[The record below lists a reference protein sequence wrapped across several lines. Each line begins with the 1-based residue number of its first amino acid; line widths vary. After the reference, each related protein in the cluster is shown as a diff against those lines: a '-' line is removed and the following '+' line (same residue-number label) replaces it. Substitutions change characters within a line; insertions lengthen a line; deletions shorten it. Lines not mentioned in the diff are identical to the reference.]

1 MDSIPDSEFVDLCQ
15 SHSYDPQEELAM
27 QYLLLIYHSEADW
40 GKLSTEEQESIYK
53 EYRDLREQLSA
64 SGKFRS
70 GDQLRPAATAK
81 TVRVRNNKP
90 AVIDGPFAEAK
101 EHLGGYFLVDVT
113 DLDEALAIAARI
125 PSARNGSVEVRE
137 VIRRTPA

>member
-1 MDSIPDSEFVDLCQ
+1 
-15 SHSYDPQEELAM
+15 M

-40 GKLSTEEQESIYK
+40 GKLSAGEQESIYK

-81 TVRVRNNKP
+81 TVRVRNKKP
-90 AVIDGPFAEAK
+90 SVIDGPFAETK

-113 DLDEALAIAARI
+113 DLDEALGIAARI
-125 PSARNGSVEVRE
+125 PSARSGSVEVRE
-137 VIRRTPA
+137 IMRGTAA